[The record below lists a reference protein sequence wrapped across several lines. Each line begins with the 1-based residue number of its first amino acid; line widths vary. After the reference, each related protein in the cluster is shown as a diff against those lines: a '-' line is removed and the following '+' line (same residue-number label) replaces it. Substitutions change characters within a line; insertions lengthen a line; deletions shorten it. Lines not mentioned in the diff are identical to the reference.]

1 MCLGF
6 ISRKGTK
13 EKRRQRREKDYS
25 YKDMKEYLYIKKLN
39 QQDKNIE
46 GKDLVRMSASSDLL
60 DIGRS
65 FNKSSTSQYDN
76 LSLCA

>member
-1 MCLGF
+1 
-6 ISRKGTK
+6 
-13 EKRRQRREKDYS
+13 
-25 YKDMKEYLYIKKLN
+25 MKEYLYIKKLN